1 MEFSGFPHGV
11 HATSIPDP
19 VLGILLEQIDDLAEL
34 KVTLRGFWLAKQ
46 KKGALRTVS
55 HSEFLNDKV
64 LVEGLRGI
72 DTSPQETIQRGLALA
87 VKRHT
92 FLVFKSNP
100 TRPDTTV
107 YAVNT
112 ESDRRALSRLQASD
126 KSSLTETTREST
138 HANNYDETYAQTSKN
153 TKLNIFGLYENNIGT
168 ISPILAEDLKEA
180 EDLYPWPWIGEAF
193 QIAVTQNKRSWA
205 YISAI
210 LRRWVDEGK
219 DNGEFGRHSQ
229 KDNPPNHLEEY
240 RQLRGHLPWES
251 GNP

>member
-1 MEFSGFPHGV
+1 MEFSGFPPGV

-19 VLGILLEQIDDLAEL
+19 VLGFLLEQIDDLAEL
-34 KVTLRGFWLAKQ
+34 KVTLRGFWLANQ
-46 KKGALRTVS
+46 KKGALRTVPY
-55 HSEFLNDKV
+55 SEFLNDKV

-87 VKRHT
+87 VKRQT
-92 FLVFKSNP
+92 FLIFKSDP
-100 TRPDTTV
+100 TRPDYTV

-112 ESDRRALSRLQASD
+112 ESGRRALVRLQASYD
-126 KSSLTETTREST
+126 GSLPERT
-138 HANNYDETYAQTSKN
+138 HTSNYDETYAETPKT
-153 TKLNIFGLYENNIGT
+153 TKPNIFGLYENNIGT
-168 ISPILAEDLKEA
+168 ISPILAEKLKEA
-180 EDLYPWPWIGEAF
+180 EDLYPRPWIGEAF

-219 DNGEFGRHSQ
+219 DDGESGRHSQ
-229 KDNPPNHLEEY
+229 KDNPTNHLEEY

-251 GNP
+251 GDR